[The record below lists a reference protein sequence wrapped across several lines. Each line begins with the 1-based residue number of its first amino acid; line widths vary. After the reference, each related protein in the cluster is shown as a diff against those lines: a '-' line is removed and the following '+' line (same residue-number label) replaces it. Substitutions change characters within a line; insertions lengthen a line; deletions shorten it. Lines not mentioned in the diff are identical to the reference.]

1 MIKKIF
7 QQKQKYN
14 IYIIYMCYNLET
26 SIVSFTFAMASGIA
40 ALSLKQYVLGLLILC
55 YGQMQLSEVFI
66 WKGITDN
73 NVSLNIFGTAYG
85 KYLLPAHNLAIGL
98 GIYLH
103 TKNILPL
110 IIGALFYLIVM
121 LIYARD
127 KAADITKV
135 GCGANCNKL
144 FGKLQWPY
152 EHGWY
157 LMSFIISLLLLILYI
172 KPYYSQLLFL
182 FVFSLTFAMIYLLDY
197 NKAVGSFWCWST
209 AILAPVF
216 VLANTYIIKK
226 YGGKN
231 VIS

>member
-1 MIKKIF
+1 
-7 QQKQKYN
+7 
-14 IYIIYMCYNLET
+14 MCYNLET

-40 ALSLKQYVLGLLILC
+40 ALSLKQYILGLLILC

-66 WKGITDN
+66 WKGLTDN
-73 NVSLNIFGTAYG
+73 NVSLNRFGTAYG

-127 KAADITKV
+127 KADDTTKA
-135 GCGANCNKL
+135 GCGSNCNRL

-152 EHGWY
+152 KHNWY
-157 LMSFIISLLLLILYI
+157 IWGFIISLLLLILYVN
-172 KPYYSQLLFL
+172 PLYSKLYL
-182 FVFSLTFAMIYLLDY
+182 VGIFSLTLAMVALLDY
-197 NKAVGSFWCWST
+197 NKAIGSFWCWST
-209 AILAPVF
+209 AILAPLI
-216 VLANTYIIKK
+216 VLVNTYIIKN

-231 VIS
+231 VMS